1 MIQIGP
7 ASSRPP
13 VVNNDDTEIIFA
25 EQYWIIRN
33 FKMKH
38 NGSHQLHVQIV
49 VYRISVSVEIVLDIT
64 ISNIYSVHCLAF
76 LQG

>member
-1 MIQIGP
+1 L
-7 ASSRPP
+7 SSFRCGRRFFFLL
-13 VVNNDDTEIIFA
+13 T
-25 EQYWIIRN
+25 